1 MVDVTFG
8 TTPEIADRHCGDLN
22 KGPMIGL
29 GATLSRRM
37 ARALMEAGKQE
48 KIPYQVE
55 AMGGGHTGT
64 DADGI
69 VKAADG
75 IESVCVSIP
84 ERYMHTPI
92 EVISVRDVD
101 DTAALIA
108 AYAKR
113 MADSQNR

>member
-1 MVDVTFG
+1 
-8 TTPEIADRHCGDLN
+8 
-22 KGPMIGL
+22 
-29 GATLSRRM
+29 
-37 ARALMEAGKQE
+37 
-48 KIPYQVE
+48 
-55 AMGGGHTGT
+55 MGGGHTGT